1 MVQQPAQSVA
11 PTLIEDPLLTQD
23 AWAAYLTK
31 QGRKDAPKDGERLEW
46 HSPAVQAASTSAS
59 SSGGV

>member
-1 MVQQPAQSVA
+1 MVQQPALSVA
-11 PTLIEDPLLTQD
+11 PTLIEDPLITQD

-31 QGRKDAPKDGERLEW
+31 QGRKDTPKDGKRLER